1 MKTMPTPSPAIAP
14 SSSDSVDSEM
24 LGGVENGV
32 PEGSLLAALD
42 LGSNSFH
49 LIVARVEHGEIRP
62 VETLAEKVQLG
73 AGLIDHQLSSE
84 AIDRGLACLERFAQL
99 LDRLEP
105 TRVRVVGTNAL
116 RQARNRRDFT
126 KPAERLL
133 GVPVDVVYGREE
145 ARLVYL
151 GVAHSLA
158 DDESSRLVVD
168 IGGGSTEFIVGQR
181 FEPQRLVSLQM
192 GCVSYAQR
200 HFPDGKISDKA
211 FRSAVSE
218 AFAEASRI
226 APDFHSSNWIEAVGS
241 SGTLQAVELLI
252 QSQGW
257 RDHGIDERS
266 LNKLRKKLLSFAQTD
281 EIDLPGLAE
290 NRRGVICAGVAI
302 TQGLFKAL
310 GIKKMR
316 TSSGALRE
324 GVIYD
329 LMGRLSHEDVRE
341 RSINAMV
348 ARHGPDPR
356 SSDIVAHRT
365 AVLATA
371 VADSWQLS
379 AQDVELLTWTAKVH
393 EIGIS
398 IAQKSYHRHSA
409 YLILN
414 SDMPGFSQGEQELM
428 ALLLEGQR
436 GKLRSEFLS
445 AIPEDHFEKITRLIA
460 LLRLAIA
467 LKYVELF
474 EKLQD
479 ISVSANGKTLTLI
492 LPRGWR
498 RSHPLSSRELDELK
512 ALLPRLK
519 IRLRI
524 TVVR

>member
-1 MKTMPTPSPAIAP
+1 MTTSSPSRVLTNG
-14 SSSDSVDSEM
+14 SVTHREAEDEAASG
-24 LGGVENGV
+24 L
-32 PEGSLLAALD
+32 PDGSLLAALD

-49 LIVARVEHGEIRP
+49 LIIARVEHGEIRP

-73 AGLIDHQLSSE
+73 AGLIDHQLSQD
-84 AIDRGLACLERFAQL
+84 AIDRGLACLERFAQA
-99 LDRLEP
+99 LDQLAP
-105 TRVRVVGTNAL
+105 SRVRVVGTNAL

-211 FRSAVSE
+211 FRAAVSE

-226 APDFHSSNWIEAVGS
+226 APEFNSQFWIEAVGS
-241 SGTLQAVELLI
+241 SGTLQAIELLI

-266 LNKLRKKLLSFAQTD
+266 LNKLKKKLMGFSQAND
-281 EIDLPGLAE
+281 IDLPGLAE

-310 GIKKMR
+310 GIKTMR
-316 TSSGALRE
+316 TSGGALRE

-341 RSINAMV
+341 RSISAMV
-348 ARHGPDPR
+348 ARHGADPK
-356 SSDIVAHRT
+356 SADIVAHRL

-379 AQDVELLTWTAKVH
+379 AQDIELLTWTARVH

-398 IAQKSYHRHSA
+398 IAQKGFHRHSA

-414 SDMPGFSQGEQELM
+414 ADMPGFSQGEQECM

-436 GKLRSEFLS
+436 GKLRSEFLA
-445 AIPEDHFEKITRLIA
+445 AIPEDSFEKISRMIA

-467 LKYVELF
+467 LKYVELL
-474 EKLQD
+474 EQLPD
-479 ISVSANGKTLTLI
+479 ISVSAKGKTLTLT

-498 RSHPLSSRELDELK
+498 RSHPLSSRDLDDLK
-512 ALLPRLK
+512 ALLSRLK

-524 TVVR
+524 TAKR

>member
-1 MKTMPTPSPAIAP
+1 MTTSSPSRVLTNG
-14 SSSDSVDSEM
+14 SVTQRGAGDEAASG
-24 LGGVENGV
+24 L
-32 PEGSLLAALD
+32 PDGSLLAALD

-49 LIVARVEHGEIRP
+49 LIIARVEHGEIRP

-84 AIDRGLACLERFAQL
+84 AIDRGLACLERFAQA
-99 LDRLEP
+99 LDQLAP
-105 TRVRVVGTNAL
+105 SRVRVVGTNAL
-116 RQARNRRDFT
+116 RQARNRHEFT

-211 FRSAVSE
+211 FRAAVSE

-226 APDFHSSNWIEAVGS
+226 APEFNSQFWIEAVGS
-241 SGTLQAVELLI
+241 SGTLQAIELLI

-257 RDHGIDERS
+257 RDHGIDVRS
-266 LNKLRKKLLSFAQTD
+266 LNKLKKKLLGFSQAND
-281 EIDLPGLAE
+281 IDLPGLAE

-310 GIKKMR
+310 GIKVMR
-316 TSSGALRE
+316 TSGGALRE

-348 ARHGPDPR
+348 ARHGADPK
-356 SSDIVAHRT
+356 SADIVAHRT

-379 AQDVELLTWTAKVH
+379 VHDIELLTWTARVH

-398 IAQKSYHRHSA
+398 IAQKGFHRHSA

-414 SDMPGFSQGEQELM
+414 ADMPGFSQGEQEWM

-436 GKLRSEFLS
+436 GKLRSEFLAS
-445 AIPEDHFEKITRLIA
+445 IPEDSFEKIARMIA

-467 LKYVELF
+467 LKYVELL
-474 EKLQD
+474 EQLPD
-479 ISVSANGKTLTLI
+479 ISVSAKGKTLTLT

-498 RSHPLSSRELDELK
+498 RSHPLSSRDLDDLK
-512 ALLPRLK
+512 ALLSRLK

-524 TVVR
+524 TAMR